1 MITSD
6 SRRRVSW
13 HRGWAPKMPR
23 AEEGERRVTQILGDS
38 TLTGVYRMAQ
48 RCSRAE
54 HFKLH
59 PQPRVS
65 L

>member
-23 AEEGERRVTQILGDS
+23 AEEGERRVTQILGGI

-48 RCSRAE
+48 RVFPC
-54 HFKLH
+54 
-59 PQPRVS
+59 
-65 L
+65 